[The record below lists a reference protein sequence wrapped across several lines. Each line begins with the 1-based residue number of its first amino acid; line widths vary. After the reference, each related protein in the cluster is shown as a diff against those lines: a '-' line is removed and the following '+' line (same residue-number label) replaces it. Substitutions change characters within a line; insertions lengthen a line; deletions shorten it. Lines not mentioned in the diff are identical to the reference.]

1 MKRAL
6 HPALIA
12 AALLLGLPQAV
23 RAQAIGQ
30 MFETERPD
38 APPPAFEEPTG
49 RRSNNPYAAL
59 PASYPADAMQVS
71 GFTGPDQWIIR
82 RYFDL
87 ARENQLRS
95 RATKKTLPRAL
106 PAGITAAVKAGDQI
120 NPNFERIALP
130 RPLERDLPKTPR
142 GLQRV
147 IIGND
152 VALVRFDGRVLD
164 VIPGALH

>member
-1 MKRAL
+1 MA
-6 HPALIA
+6 PSSSPGA
-12 AALLLGLPQAV
+12 AWARV
-23 RAQAIGQ
+23 
-30 MFETERPD
+30 
-38 APPPAFEEPTG
+38 
-49 RRSNNPYAAL
+49 RRSP
-59 PASYPADAMQVS
+59 QGVS
-71 GFTGPDQWIIR
+71 
-82 RYFDL
+82 
-87 ARENQLRS
+87 
-95 RATKKTLPRAL
+95 
-106 PAGITAAVKAGDQI
+106 AAVKPGDQI